1 VPEFDDLRTQTDVFE
16 DVSVIVSGPTNLTGA
31 KQPEHLEMVE
41 VSPNYFSMLGVTPQ
55 MGRLFGPQDF
65 ALSLADAIV
74 NS

>member
-1 VPEFDDLRTQTDVFE
+1 MPEFDDLRTQRDVFE

-31 KQPEHLEMVE
+31 KQSEHLEMVE

-65 ALSLADAIV
+65 ALSFADAIV